1 MLKNKKAIAIISVL
15 LIIFLLYNI
24 FFTNNNI
31 LALFVKNMLY
41 NKNIINNIFV
51 I

>member
-15 LIIFLLYNI
+15 LIIFLVYNI

-31 LALFVKNMLY
+31 LAL
-41 NKNIINNIFV
+41 
-51 I
+51 